1 MEFRD
6 YYKVL
11 GVERNATAAQIKSA
25 YRKLARKHHP
35 DVNPGN
41 KGAENKFKEINEA
54 YQVLSDPEKRKKY
67 DLLGADWERGA
78 PEDEVLRRYAR
89 AGADSGAMG
98 GGGFSDFFE
107 RFFGGLGGGF
117 PGGGRSA
124 RGGAA
129 GFDFTDDIGGG
140 FRTPRSMGKAPDL
153 EAEVRITL
161 QEAIHGTKKRIDFVA
176 HDECDVCGGSGI
188 VTREQ
193 KRGNARVIRSAEPCS
208 KCSGAGVIQ
217 QRRQLEVTIP
227 PGMTEGSRMRLKGQ
241 GGRGPRPELNG
252 DLFLNVRFEP
262 NSVFTVNGRDV
273 RCLLPVW
280 DYEAALGAEVTAPT
294 PDGRVSLKIPP
305 GSQSGRVLRLK
316 GRGLPAR
323 GKDPAGDLL
332 YELKVLAPTDLTD
345 EERDLMQQFAER
357 RRARAVADPRA
368 DLMRG

>member
-11 GVERNATAAQIKSA
+11 GVERNATGAQIKSA

-35 DVNPGN
+35 DVTAGN

-89 AGADSGAMG
+89 AGAADAGTMG

-117 PGGGRSA
+117 PGGGGRST
-124 RGGAA
+124 RGAA
-129 GFDFTDDIGGG
+129 GFDFADDMGGG
-140 FRTPRSMGKAPDL
+140 FGMARNAGKAPDL

-161 QEAIHGTKKRIDFVA
+161 QEAMRGTKKRIDFVA

-193 KRGNARVIRSAEPCS
+193 KRATARVIRSAEPCS

-241 GGRGPRPELNG
+241 GGRG
-252 DLFLNVRFEP
+252 V
-262 NSVFTVNGRDV
+262 
-273 RCLLPVW
+273 
-280 DYEAALGAEVTAPT
+280 
-294 PDGRVSLKIPP
+294 
-305 GSQSGRVLRLK
+305 
-316 GRGLPAR
+316 
-323 GKDPAGDLL
+323 
-332 YELKVLAPTDLTD
+332 
-345 EERDLMQQFAER
+345 
-357 RRARAVADPRA
+357 
-368 DLMRG
+368 